1 MSGHCPEPWT
11 LCLVTFCLEV
21 KKFWFQNQSFLGSLS
36 LVEDPDWHILVLRG
50 DSHLSKVVIKKIEA
64 NGEQDEDYRHWSQTS
79 WV

>member
-1 MSGHCPEPWT
+1 M
-11 LCLVTFCLEV
+11 TFCLEV

-64 NGEQDEDYRHWSQTS
+64 NGGPNSQISQRTGTMDPCS
-79 WV
+79 KIIAVLEI